1 MFVRNESGVIV
12 RLENIKTAESYTESE
27 VLAILSA
34 NTGRQYDCVVDRLYF
49 QGDRK
54 QCKNRCEYSF
64 FTARVLERKENQE
77 LKNEILLK
85 FLKAD

>member
-1 MFVRNESGVIV
+1 MFVKDEDGRIV

-49 QGDRK
+49 NGYRK

-64 FTARVLERKENQE
+64 FTARVLERRENQE

-85 FLKAD
+85 SLKAN

>member
-27 VLAILSA
+27 VLAILSV

-49 QGDRK
+49 NGDRK

-64 FTARVLERKENQE
+64 FTARVLERRENQE

-85 FLKAD
+85 SLKAD

>member
-12 RLENIKTAESYTESE
+12 RLEHIKTAESYTESE

-85 FLKAD
+85 SLKAN

>member
-49 QGDRK
+49 NGDRK

-64 FTARVLERKENQE
+64 FTARVLERRENQE

-85 FLKAD
+85 SLKAD

>member
-64 FTARVLERKENQE
+64 CTARVLERKENQE
-77 LKNEILLK
+77 LKDEILLK